1 MCNKS
6 LPTVPCGTIGSCG
19 INNRFQL
26 VSRTQGQVAHA
37 LLTRPPLIREPKFSS
52 PFDLN
57 VLCTP
62 PALILSQDQTLEI
75 WYLNSQREIK
85 SISSLFCSFF
95 TFFRV
100 VFSFRIDKFQHLRA
114 LYSSYCSIFKD
125 HSSAAFCGRPYY
137 CTTKQTLC
145 QVLFQTFF
153 KFFCTFLQG
162 FFRGSL
168 ISIS

>member
-6 LPTVPCGTIGSCG
+6 LPTVPCDTIGSCG
-19 INNRFQL
+19 INNRFRL

-37 LLTRPPLIREPKFSS
+37 LLTRPPLIREPKLSS

-75 WYLNSQREIK
+75 WYLNSPAGDKIK
-85 SISSLFCSFF
+85 SRACLALSLL
-95 TFFRV
+95 FFRV

-125 HSSAAFCGRPYY
+125 HFVRH
-137 CTTKQTLC
+137 
-145 QVLFQTFF
+145 
-153 KFFCTFLQG
+153 
-162 FFRGSL
+162 FRGRLAHYST
-168 ISIS
+168 IT